1 MASFSGIRFGG
12 RHSVKAKAGI
22 CAVQKKRTGE
32 QESVCMNA
40 ANEEALNN
48 QFTMLDCEMIGSLF
62 VIELFALIAGF
73 AGLIDT
79 ELFEDAFIDL

>member
-1 MASFSGIRFGG
+1 MKILNDRFLSADSGRLII
-12 RHSVKAKAGI
+12 VKP
-22 CAVQKKRTGE
+22 E
-32 QESVCMNA
+32 QSI
-40 ANEEALNN
+40 LNN

-73 AGLIDT
+73 AGLIDP

>member
-1 MASFSGIRFGG
+1 MKILNDRFLSADSGRLII
-12 RHSVKAKAGI
+12 VKP
-22 CAVQKKRTGE
+22 E
-32 QESVCMNA
+32 QSI
-40 ANEEALNN
+40 LNN

-62 VIELFALIAGF
+62 VIELFALISGF

>member
-1 MASFSGIRFGG
+1 MKILNDRFLSADSGRLII
-12 RHSVKAKAGI
+12 VKP
-22 CAVQKKRTGE
+22 E
-32 QESVCMNA
+32 QSI
-40 ANEEALNN
+40 LNN

-73 AGLIDT
+73 AGLVDT

>member
-1 MASFSGIRFGG
+1 VKILNDRFLSADSGRLII
-12 RHSVKAKAGI
+12 VKP
-22 CAVQKKRTGE
+22 E
-32 QESVCMNA
+32 QSI
-40 ANEEALNN
+40 LNN
-48 QFTMLDCEMIGSLF
+48 QFTMLDCEMIASLF

>member
-1 MASFSGIRFGG
+1 MQHGSGNTCFACVEDVALRGNPHPA
-12 RHSVKAKAGI
+12 RKTRERVLNVKP
-22 CAVQKKRTGE
+22 E
-32 QESVCMNA
+32 QSI
-40 ANEEALNN
+40 LNN

-73 AGLIDT
+73 AGLVDT

>member
-1 MASFSGIRFGG
+1 VKILNDRFLSADSGRLII
-12 RHSVKAKAGI
+12 VKP
-22 CAVQKKRTGE
+22 E
-32 QESVCMNA
+32 QSI
-40 ANEEALNN
+40 LNN

>member
-1 MASFSGIRFGG
+1 MKILNDRFLSADSGRLII
-12 RHSVKAKAGI
+12 VKP
-22 CAVQKKRTGE
+22 E
-32 QESVCMNA
+32 QSI
-40 ANEEALNN
+40 LNN

>member
-1 MASFSGIRFGG
+1 MKILNDRFLSADSGRLII
-12 RHSVKAKAGI
+12 VKP
-22 CAVQKKRTGE
+22 E
-32 QESVCMNA
+32 QSI
-40 ANEEALNN
+40 LNN
-48 QFTMLDCEMIGSLF
+48 QFTMLDCEMIASLF